1 MEEKKVILNN
11 KKPINSEEKYISLV
25 NKISS
30 LNNRVSYLEK
40 ENLDL
45 KARLSLLEKFLKP
58 KIEDQIK
65 LKEKILSDI
74 IIDINELDVINKRLL
89 RQNKRT
95 VYTLIYKATR
105 DGDKAENF
113 HAMCNSYINTV
124 VIIKTSKGRKFGGF
138 THENWEGEDKN
149 KIDNRAF
156 LFSID
161 KKKIYNVNKNEEAI
175 GCYKL
180 NGPDFCGWQIVVQ
193 DNFLTNKQ
201 CYTGEKEM
209 NFQTEEDYELNGG
222 EKYFGVQEL
231 EVFQVKWE

>member
-1 MEEKKVILNN
+1 MESKTVIKNDKPKNIEETVKVLI
-11 KKPINSEEKYISLV
+11 KQISA
-25 NKISS
+25 
-30 LNNRVSYLEK
+30 LNNRVSSLEK
-40 ENLDL
+40 ENINL
-45 KARLSLLEKFLKP
+45 KTKLSIFEKYLTP
-58 KIEDQIK
+58 QINDQIK
-65 LKEKILSDI
+65 LKEKILTDI
-74 IIDINELDVINKRLL
+74 ITNINELDVINKRLL

-105 DGDKAENF
+105 DGDKAQTF
-113 HAMCNSYINTV
+113 HTMCDSYNHTV
-124 VIIKTSKGRKFGGF
+124 VLIKTLKGRRFGGY
-138 THENWEGEDKN
+138 TYEKWEGEDVN
-149 KIDNRAF
+149 KVDNRAF

-161 KKKIYNVNKNEEAI
+161 KQKVYNVIRNDEAI

-180 NGPDFCGWQIVVQ
+180 NGPDFCGWQIVIQ

-209 NFQTEEDYELNGG
+209 NFRTDEDYELNGG

>member
-11 KKPINSEEKYISLV
+11 KKPINSDEKYISLV

-58 KIEDQIK
+58 KIDDQIK

-113 HAMCNSYINTV
+113 HEMCDSYTNTV
-124 VIIKTSKGRKFGGF
+124 VLIKTSKGRKFGGF
-138 THENWEGEDKN
+138 THESWEGEDISKV
-149 KIDNRAF
+149 DNRAF

-161 KKKIYNVNKNEEAI
+161 KKKIYK
-175 GCYKL
+175 
-180 NGPDFCGWQIVVQ
+180 
-193 DNFLTNKQ
+193 
-201 CYTGEKEM
+201 
-209 NFQTEEDYELNGG
+209 
-222 EKYFGVQEL
+222 
-231 EVFQVKWE
+231 

>member
-1 MEEKKVILNN
+1 MESKTVIKNDKPKNIEETVKVLI
-11 KKPINSEEKYISLV
+11 KQISA
-25 NKISS
+25 
-30 LNNRVSYLEK
+30 LNNRVSSLEK
-40 ENLDL
+40 ENINL
-45 KARLSLLEKFLKP
+45 KTKLSIFEKYLTP
-58 KIEDQIK
+58 QINDQIK

-74 IIDINELDVINKRLL
+74 ITNINELDVINKRLL

-105 DGDKAENF
+105 DGDKVQTF
-113 HAMCNSYINTV
+113 HTMCDSYNHTV
-124 VIIKTSKGRKFGGF
+124 VLIKTLKGRRFGGY
-138 THENWEGEDKN
+138 TYEKWEGEDVN
-149 KIDNRAF
+149 KVDNRAF

-161 KKKIYNVNKNEEAI
+161 KQKVYNVIRNEEAI

-180 NGPDFCGWQIVVQ
+180 NGPDFCGWQIVIQ

-209 NFQTEEDYELNGG
+209 NFRTDEDYELNGG

>member
-1 MEEKKVILNN
+1 ME
-11 KKPINSEEKYISLV
+11 
-25 NKISS
+25 NKIIIKKDKPKNIEETVQILIKQISI
-30 LNNRVSYLEK
+30 LNNRVSSLEK
-40 ENLDL
+40 ENINL
-45 KARLSLLEKFLKP
+45 KTKLSILEKYLAP
-58 KIEDQIK
+58 QINDQIK

-74 IIDINELDVINKRLL
+74 ITNVNELDVINKKLL

-95 VYTLIYKATR
+95 VYSLIYKATR
-105 DGDKAENF
+105 DGDKAKIF
-113 HAMCNSYINTV
+113 HSMCDSYNHTV
-124 VIIKTSKGRKFGGF
+124 VLIKTLKGRRFGGY
-138 THENWEGEDKN
+138 TYEKWEGEDVN
-149 KIDNRAF
+149 KVDNRSF

-161 KKKIYNVNKNEEAI
+161 KHKVYNVIRNEEAI

-180 NGPDFCGWQIVVQ
+180 NGPDFCGWQIVIQ

-209 NFQTEEDYELNGG
+209 NFRTDEDYELNGG

>member
-1 MEEKKVILNN
+1 MEQKIIYNN
-11 KKPINSEEKYISLV
+11 KKIQNSDDKYYTLV

-30 LNNRVSYLEK
+30 LNNRISFLEK

-45 KARLSLLEKFLKP
+45 KARLSVLEKFLQI
-58 KIEDQIK
+58 KINDQVK

-74 IIDINELDVINKRLL
+74 ITDIKELDVINKKLL

-105 DGDKAENF
+105 DGDKSEIF
-113 HAMCNSYINTV
+113 HTMCDSYQNTV
-124 VIIKTSKGRKFGGF
+124 VLIKTSKGRIFGGF
-138 THENWEGEDKN
+138 THEKWEGEDIN

-156 LFSID
+156 LFSVD
-161 KKKIYNVNKNEEAI
+161 RQKVYTVQKNEEAI

-180 NGPDFCGWQIVVQ
+180 NGPDFCGWQIVVH
-193 DNFLTNKQ
+193 DNFLSNKQ

-209 NFQTEEDYELNGG
+209 NFRTDEDYELNGG

>member
-1 MEEKKVILNN
+1 MESKTVIKND
-11 KKPINSEEKYISLV
+11 KPKNIEETVKILIKQISA
-25 NKISS
+25 
-30 LNNRVSYLEK
+30 LNNRVSILEK
-40 ENLDL
+40 ENINL
-45 KARLSLLEKFLKP
+45 KTKLSIFEKYLTP
-58 KIEDQIK
+58 QINDQIK

-74 IIDINELDVINKRLL
+74 ITNINELDVINKRLL

-105 DGDKAENF
+105 DGDKAEIF
-113 HAMCNSYINTV
+113 HTMCDSYNHTV
-124 VIIKTSKGRKFGGF
+124 VLIKTLKGRRFGGY
-138 THENWEGEDKN
+138 TYEKWEGEDVN
-149 KIDNRAF
+149 KVDNRSF

-161 KKKIYNVNKNEEAI
+161 KQKVYNVIRNEEAI

-180 NGPDFCGWQIVVQ
+180 NGPDFCGWQIVIQ

-209 NFQTEEDYELNGG
+209 NFRTDEDYELNGG

>member
-1 MEEKKVILNN
+1 MENKTTLKNNNKPKNIEEKVELLIKQ
-11 KKPINSEEKYISLV
+11 IS
-25 NKISS
+25 I
-30 LNNRVSYLEK
+30 LNNRVSILENENRNLASKISILEK
-40 ENLDL
+40 YLTPQIN
-45 KARLSLLEKFLKP
+45 
-58 KIEDQIK
+58 DQIK

-74 IIDINELDVINKRLL
+74 ITNINELDIINKRLL

-105 DGDKAENF
+105 DGDKAEIF
-113 HAMCNSYINTV
+113 HTMCDSYNNTV
-124 VIIKTSKGRKFGGF
+124 ILIKTLKGRRFGGY
-138 THENWEGEDKN
+138 THEKWEGEDVSKV
-149 KIDNRAF
+149 DNRSF

-161 KKKIYNVNKNEEAI
+161 KQKVYNVMKNEEAI

-180 NGPDFCGWQIVVQ
+180 NGPDFCGWQIVIQ

-209 NFQTEEDYELNGG
+209 NFRTDEDYELNGG

>member
-1 MEEKKVILNN
+1 MEQKIIYNN
-11 KKPINSEEKYISLV
+11 KKIQNSDDKYYTLV

-30 LNNRVSYLEK
+30 LNNRVSFLEK

-45 KARLSLLEKFLKP
+45 KARLSVLEKFLQI
-58 KIEDQIK
+58 KINDQVK

-74 IIDINELDVINKRLL
+74 ITDIKELDVINKKLL

-105 DGDKAENF
+105 DGDKSEIF
-113 HAMCNSYINTV
+113 HTMCDSYQNTV
-124 VIIKTSKGRKFGGF
+124 VLIKTSKGRIFGGF
-138 THENWEGEDKN
+138 THEKWEGEDIN

-156 LFSID
+156 LFSVD
-161 KKKIYNVNKNEEAI
+161 RQKVYTVQKNEEAI

-180 NGPDFCGWQIVVQ
+180 NGPDFCGWQIVVH
-193 DNFLTNKQ
+193 DNFLSNKQ
-201 CYTGEKEM
+201 CYTGEKGV
-209 NFQTEEDYELNGG
+209 NFNTEEDYELNGG
-222 EKYFGVQEL
+222 EKYFGIDEL

>member
-1 MEEKKVILNN
+1 ME
-11 KKPINSEEKYISLV
+11 
-25 NKISS
+25 NKIVIKNDKPKNIEETVKVLIKQIST
-30 LNNRVSYLEK
+30 LNNRVSSLEK
-40 ENLDL
+40 ENANL
-45 KARLSLLEKFLKP
+45 KTKLSIFEKYLTP
-58 KIEDQIK
+58 QINDQIK
-65 LKEKILSDI
+65 LKEKILTDI
-74 IIDINELDVINKRLL
+74 ITNINELDVINKRLL

-105 DGDKAENF
+105 DGDKAETF
-113 HAMCNSYINTV
+113 HSMCDSYNHTV
-124 VIIKTSKGRKFGGF
+124 VLIKTSKGRRFGGY
-138 THENWEGEDKN
+138 TYEKWEGEDIN
-149 KIDNRAF
+149 KVDNRAF

-161 KKKIYNVNKNEEAI
+161 KQKVYNVIRNEEAI

-180 NGPDFCGWQIVVQ
+180 NGPDFCGWQIVIQ

-209 NFQTEEDYELNGG
+209 NFRTDEDYELNGG

>member
-1 MEEKKVILNN
+1 MEQKIIYNN
-11 KKPINSEEKYISLV
+11 KKIQNSDDKYYTLV

-30 LNNRVSYLEK
+30 LNNRVSFLEK

-45 KARLSLLEKFLKP
+45 KARLSVLEKFLQI
-58 KIEDQIK
+58 KINDQVK

-74 IIDINELDVINKRLL
+74 ITDIKELDVINKKLL

-105 DGDKAENF
+105 DGDKSEIF
-113 HAMCNSYINTV
+113 HTMCDTYQNTV
-124 VIIKTSKGRKFGGF
+124 VLIKTSKGRIFGGF
-138 THENWEGEDKN
+138 THEKWEGEDIN

-156 LFSID
+156 LFSVD
-161 KKKIYNVNKNEEAI
+161 RQKVYTVQKNEEAI

-180 NGPDFCGWQIVVQ
+180 NGPDFCGWQIVVH
-193 DNFLTNKQ
+193 DNFLSNKQ
-201 CYTGEKEM
+201 CYTGEKGV
-209 NFQTEEDYELNGG
+209 NFNTDEDYELNGG
-222 EKYFGVQEL
+222 EKYFGIDEL

>member
-1 MEEKKVILNN
+1 MESKTVIKNDKPKNKEETVKVLI
-11 KKPINSEEKYISLV
+11 KQISA
-25 NKISS
+25 
-30 LNNRVSYLEK
+30 LNNRVSSLEK
-40 ENLDL
+40 ENINL
-45 KARLSLLEKFLKP
+45 KTKLSIFEKYLTP
-58 KIEDQIK
+58 QINDQIK

-74 IIDINELDVINKRLL
+74 ITNINELDVINKRLL

-105 DGDKAENF
+105 DGDKAQTF
-113 HAMCNSYINTV
+113 HTMCDSYNHTV
-124 VIIKTSKGRKFGGF
+124 VLIKTLKGRRFGGY
-138 THENWEGEDKN
+138 TYEKWEGEDVN
-149 KIDNRAF
+149 KVDNRSF

-161 KKKIYNVNKNEEAI
+161 KQKVYNVIRNEEAI

-180 NGPDFCGWQIVVQ
+180 NGPDFCGWQIVIQ

-209 NFQTEEDYELNGG
+209 NFRTDEDYELNGG

>member
-1 MEEKKVILNN
+1 ME
-11 KKPINSEEKYISLV
+11 
-25 NKISS
+25 NKIVIKNDKPKNIEETVKVLIKQIST
-30 LNNRVSYLEK
+30 LNNRVSSLEK
-40 ENLDL
+40 ENANL
-45 KARLSLLEKFLKP
+45 KTKLSIFEKYLTP
-58 KIEDQIK
+58 QINDQIK
-65 LKEKILSDI
+65 LKEKILTDI
-74 IIDINELDVINKRLL
+74 ITNINELDVINKRLL

-105 DGDKAENF
+105 DGDKAETF
-113 HAMCNSYINTV
+113 HTICDSYNHTV
-124 VIIKTSKGRKFGGF
+124 VLIKTLKGRRFGGY
-138 THENWEGEDKN
+138 TYEKWEGEDIN
-149 KIDNRAF
+149 KVDNRAF

-161 KKKIYNVNKNEEAI
+161 KQKVYNVIRNEEAI

-180 NGPDFCGWQIVVQ
+180 NGPDFCGWQIVIQ

-209 NFQTEEDYELNGG
+209 NFRTDEDYELNGG